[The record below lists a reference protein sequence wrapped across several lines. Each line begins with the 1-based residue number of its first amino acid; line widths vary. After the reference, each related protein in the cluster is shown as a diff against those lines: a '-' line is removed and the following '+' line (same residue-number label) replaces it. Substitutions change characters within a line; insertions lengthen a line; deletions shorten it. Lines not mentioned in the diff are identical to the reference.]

1 MLLQPLPSQSTAII
15 MYYTKETEKGDTKT
29 EKGYTKTWLSTAR
42 KKPSGGHILLET
54 SSFISGLTS
63 NEYILAA
70 FLRKKSKL
78 PIHLTNKP
86 DQKKRNL

>member
-1 MLLQPLPSQSTAII
+1 

-42 KKPSGGHILLET
+42 KNPQGDTYFWKD

-63 NEYILAA
+63 KEYILAA